1 MVSFAFW
8 ERVGVQWGVL
18 MVTDPIWPEMEQ
30 FLLSSYFQRG
40 VTLELALPP
49 IHFSPT
55 LSLFLDFFLSNFF
68 IVMLCLYVSN
78 GSVWMPW
85 YS

>member
-40 VTLELALPP
+40 ATLELALPP

-55 LSLFLDFFLSNFF
+55 LSPLLDFFFNLNFF
-68 IVMLCLYVSN
+68 LL
-78 GSVWMPW
+78 
-85 YS
+85 